1 VAKSINKTLWIGTTY
16 DGDNIL
22 GILDLDEQGELY
34 IIELDDE
41 MCAFPIEKAVQVGS
55 VVYDLAFDVIDDCEH
70 LVNLKLTI
78 DEDN

>member
-1 VAKSINKTLWIGTTY
+1 MAKSINKTLWIGTTY

-22 GILDLDEQGELY
+22 GILDLDEQGELC

-41 MCAFPIEKAVQVGS
+41 MCAFPIEKAIQVGS
-55 VVYDLAFDVIDDCEH
+55 VIYDLAFDVIDGCER
-70 LVNLKLTI
+70 LVDVKITL